1 MAGIAAGDFLR
12 VQPLGI
18 EFLPRSV
25 DILHLEIELQR
36 HSAGNPFVGLRQLK
50 ARLIA
55 QFNHPEIFP
64 LGIWVGPQG
73 FKKGNCLC

>member
-18 EFLPRSV
+18 EFLPGRV

-36 HSAGNPFVGLRQLK
+36 HSSGNRSVRLRQLK
-50 ARLIA
+50 ARLVA
-55 QFNHPEIFP
+55 
-64 LGIWVGPQG
+64 
-73 FKKGNCLC
+73 